1 MGETVYE
8 ALNRIDDG
16 ERELVDIGPSR
27 TSLDFLQAVYR
38 DPCQP
43 ISRRMRA
50 AVAALPF
57 EHPKLAVTATLGPNS
72 GFAARLET
80 AIKRSRGDLVVID
93 ATAAARD

>member
-1 MGETVYE
+1 ME
-8 ALNRIDDG
+8 LLDDEESG
-16 ERELVDIGPSR
+16 VVVIGPSHS
-27 TSLDFLQAVYR
+27 SLDFLQSVYR

-57 EHPKLAVTATLGPNS
+57 EHPKLAVTATFGPNS

-80 AIKRSRGDLVVID
+80 AIKRSRELVVIEAEPTD
-93 ATAAARD
+93 APFADD

>member
-1 MGETVYE
+1 VLDTVVE
-8 ALNRIDDG
+8 ALAQL
-16 ERELVDIGPSR
+16 EGPQAEPTIPAAGS
-27 TSLDFLQAVYR
+27 SLDFLQAVYR

-93 ATAAARD
+93 ATPAARD